1 MPSEESRHLRSP
13 LPSMDDTR
21 GDTGDRSRAG
31 GVEAPGLT
39 PPVRPVP
46 HLGPR
51 LSPVRPS
58 RLQIALFLLTVVSTL
73 LVGALHEGVDPFA
86 APFAWLHG
94 LPFAIALLSI
104 LFVHEMGHYVTA
116 RRYGV
121 EVTLPYFI
129 PAPTL
134 LGTFGAFIRVRSAI
148 ADRRALVAIG
158 AAGPIAGFLVAVPAT
173 WIGIATSQVGPVP
186 AGATLELGDSLL
198 MKALVRLIHGPLPAG
213 QELLLNAVG
222 LAGWAGVLVTALN
235 LLPLGQLDGG
245 HVAYALWGRR
255 SRLVAVAAI
264 GVMLVLARQWPGWI
278 AWCVLAVIFGLRHP
292 PLVDPE
298 RPLGRWHQVLGV
310 IAFMLLILCFTPVP
324 LRIHE

>member
-1 MPSEESRHLRSP
+1 MSSVHDHRN
-13 LPSMDDTR
+13 
-21 GDTGDRSRAG
+21 DTGDGLHPPLATS
-31 GVEAPGLT
+31 PGLA
-39 PPVRPVP
+39 PPTRPVVDP
-46 HLGPR
+46 GPR

-58 RLQIALFLLTVVSTL
+58 RVQIALFLLTVASTL
-73 LVGALHEGVDPFA
+73 LVGTLHEGVDPFV

-94 LPFAIALLSI
+94 LPFAGALLSI
-104 LFVHEMGHYVTA
+104 LFVHEMGHYLTA

-134 LGTFGAFIRVRSAI
+134 LGTFGAFIRVRSVI

-158 AAGPIAGFLVAVPAT
+158 AAGPIAGFLIAVPAA
-173 WIGIATSQVGPVP
+173 WIGVATSRVGPVP
-186 AGATLELGDSLL
+186 VGASLELGDSLL
-198 MKALVRLIHGPLPAG
+198 LMALVRLIHGPLPAG
-213 QELLLNAVG
+213 QDLLLNAVG
-222 LAGWAGVLVTALN
+222 LAGWAGILVTALN

-255 SRLVAVAAI
+255 SRLVAVVAI

-278 AWCVLAVIFGLRHP
+278 AWCVLAVVFGLRHP

-298 RPLGRWHQVLGV
+298 RPLDRRHRVLGAV
-310 IAFMLLILCFTPVP
+310 AFLLLILCFTPVP